1 MTQQQ
6 GMPTADA
13 VDRGC
18 RRIAQLVTRSL
29 PLADFFAEAD
39 RILRTLVAYDAPCWM
54 SCDPSTLL
62 PTAHHAAGS
71 DAVHLLDVARD
82 EFLEDDVNRFTD
94 LARARLPAASLRQ
107 ATGGQP
113 RRSAR
118 FVRTVE
124 PLGHGDG
131 DELRAVF
138 AVDGVVWGYV
148 ILHRISGAFTLDEVE
163 LVASLGPLFAEGIR
177 RSILVSSPLDD
188 DAAPGLIVLSPGDR
202 VEAITPPARRWIAE
216 MIDSGGRADD
226 LPLAVLGLAARAR
239 HVAAGMS
246 PVPAT
251 ARLPLRGGGWVLAHA
266 VMLEDAGAEGRIG
279 VTLSPAGRSELSA
292 IVVEAYGLSPRER
305 EITRLVMTGLDTEQL
320 ARRLSISPYTV
331 QDHLKSVFRK
341 IGVHSR
347 RELVAEVF
355 FRHAISPPVDGRGAT
370 ISL

>member
-1 MTQQQ
+1 MREMTQRQ

-18 RRIAQLVTRSL
+18 RRIAQLVARGL
-29 PLADFFAEAD
+29 PLADFFGEAD
-39 RILRTLVAYDAPCWM
+39 RILRTLIAYDAPCWT

-62 PTAHHAAGS
+62 PTARHSAGS
-71 DAVHLLDVARD
+71 DA
-82 EFLEDDVNRFTD
+82 
-94 LARARLPAASLRQ
+94 
-107 ATGGQP
+107 
-113 RRSAR
+113 
-118 FVRTVE
+118 VE

-138 AVDGVVWGYV
+138 AVDGVVWGHV
-148 ILHRISGAFTLDEVE
+148 ILRRAGGAFTPDEVE
-163 LVASLGPLFAEGIR
+163 LVASLGALFAEGIR
-177 RSILVSSPLDD
+177 RSILVSCPLDD
-188 DAAPGLIVLSPGDR
+188 DAAPGLIVLSPHDR

-216 MIDSGGRADD
+216 MIDSGGSAGD

-239 HVAAGMS
+239 HVAAGLS
-246 PVPAT
+246 LVPAT

-266 VMLEDAGAEGRIG
+266 VILEDDDGDGRVG

-320 ARRLSISPYTV
+320 ARRLGISPYTV

-355 FRHAISPPVDGRGAT
+355 FRHAISPPVEGRGAT
-370 ISL
+370 IRL